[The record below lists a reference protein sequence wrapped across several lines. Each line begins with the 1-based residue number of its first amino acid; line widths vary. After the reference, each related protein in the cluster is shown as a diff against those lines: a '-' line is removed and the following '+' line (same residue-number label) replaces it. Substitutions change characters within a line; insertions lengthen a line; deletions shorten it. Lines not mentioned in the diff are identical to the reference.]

1 MIKNGYLSTGWDT
14 WRYKL
19 KDLKQ
24 FERWVTFVQ
33 FTIFFFH
40 KNVFYTNIETEMLNI
55 SFKNKPKAGW
65 KEYNFECWK
74 SELYAGQ
81 NSQISYS
88 FTLNDLILFH
98 QYILSHS
105 RHIHSHRKQNFY
117 STQLLYSFN
126 ILCASLFTRQ
136 WLNPR
141 LLPLDSYL
149 LETRV
154 FKDTGIPNV
163 FLVSMDVTR
172 APDVTTCTHRGD
184 TQKCFIRLRPE
195 VQPLTLFYWRMIP
208 FSHT

>member
-1 MIKNGYLSTGWDT
+1 
-14 WRYKL
+14 
-19 KDLKQ
+19 
-24 FERWVTFVQ
+24 
-33 FTIFFFH
+33 
-40 KNVFYTNIETEMLNI
+40 MLNI

-172 APDVTTCTHRGD
+172 APDVTTCTHRGIL
-184 TQKCFIRLRPE
+184 KNVLYGSAPRSNL
-195 VQPLTLFYWRMIP
+195 LP
-208 FSHT
+208 FSIEEWYPFHIPSLELYTPRLTVVNTLSLSSLRYG